1 MCRREE
7 APPLRKRNPPPLHT
21 SRQVY
26 ALVTELSGVSAREH
40 AQIGVE
46 ARMGNALLVVEGVE
60 WKAKEDVVADR
71 GVDDEGLLR
80 HVGHLASDAGSR
92 AIHLQ
97 EGRQME
103 GLRERTNT
111 RGGTTAYHNQNA
123 RLWIRIRFGYGSFP
137 QSSH

>member
-1 MCRREE
+1 
-7 APPLRKRNPPPLHT
+7 
-21 SRQVY
+21 
-26 ALVTELSGVSAREH
+26 
-40 AQIGVE
+40 
-46 ARMGNALLVVEGVE
+46 MGNALLVVEGVE

-80 HVGHLASDAGSR
+80 HVGHLAPDAGSR
-92 AIHLQ
+92 SIHLQ